1 MLIYGKNVTNEY
13 LKTGKKINK
22 PDKVKIIS
30 ARNDNYEE
38 NSNFPNIE
46 RVNKMQMDKL
56 VKANTQGIVLD
67 IDYEYSKL
75 EEITNKE
82 NPLIVILDHL
92 EDPHNLGAI
101 IRTCEAAG
109 VDGIIIPENRSVS
122 VNSTVVHTSAGS
134 IFNMKIVKVVNLRQ
148 TITKLKKEGF
158 WFIGTDMEGTDYK
171 KIDYKGKTC
180 IIIGSEGFGMSR
192 IISEEC
198 DYKASIKMNGKVN
211 SLNASVAAGIIIY
224 EAIYQRNNE
233 I

>member
-22 PDKVKIIS
+22 TYLL
-30 ARNDNYEE
+30 DNYEG

-46 RVNKMQMDKL
+46 KVNKMQMDKL

>member
-22 PDKVKIIS
+22 TYLL
-30 ARNDNYEE
+30 DNYEE

-211 SLNASVAAGIIIY
+211 SLNASFAAGIIIY

>member
-22 PDKVKIIS
+22 TYLL
-30 ARNDNYEE
+30 DNYEE
-38 NSNFPNIE
+38 NSNLPNIE
-46 RVNKMQMDKL
+46 KVNKMQMDKL

-101 IRTCEAAG
+101 IRTCEVAG

-171 KIDYKGKTC
+171 EIDYKGKTC

>member
-22 PDKVKIIS
+22 TYLL
-30 ARNDNYEE
+30 DNYEE

-46 RVNKMQMDKL
+46 RVNKIQMDKL

>member
-22 PDKVKIIS
+22 TYLL
-30 ARNDNYEE
+30 DNYEE

-82 NPLIVILDHL
+82 NPLIVVLDHL

>member
-1 MLIYGKNVTNEY
+1 MLIYGKNVTQEY

-22 PDKVKIIS
+22 TYLLDTYDNKI
-30 ARNDNYEE
+30 
-38 NSNFPNIE
+38 NFPNVEII
-46 RVNKMQMDKL
+46 NKTQMDKL
-56 VKANTQGIVLD
+56 IKANTQGIVLD
-67 IDYEYSKL
+67 IDYEYSHL
-75 EEITNKE
+75 EEITKKE

-109 VDGIIIPENRSVS
+109 VDGIILPENRSVN

-134 IFNMKIVKVVNLRQ
+134 IFNMKIVQVVNLRQ
-148 TITKLKKEGF
+148 TIKKLKKEGF

-198 DYKASIKMNGKVN
+198 DFKATIKMNGKVN
-211 SLNASVAAGIIIY
+211 SLNASVAAGIVIY
-224 EAIYQRNNE
+224 EAIYQRNN
-233 I
+233 

>member
-22 PDKVKIIS
+22 TYLL
-30 ARNDNYEE
+30 DNYEE
-38 NSNFPNIE
+38 NSNFPNVE

-82 NPLIVILDHL
+82 NPLIIILDHL

-171 KIDYKGKTC
+171 EIDYKGKTC

>member
-22 PDKVKIIS
+22 TYLL
-30 ARNDNYEE
+30 DNYEE

-56 VKANTQGIVLD
+56 VEANTQGIVLD

>member
-22 PDKVKIIS
+22 TYLL
-30 ARNDNYEE
+30 DNYEE

-211 SLNASVAAGIIIY
+211 SLNACVAAGIIIY

>member
-1 MLIYGKNVTNEY
+1 
-13 LKTGKKINK
+13 
-22 PDKVKIIS
+22 
-30 ARNDNYEE
+30 
-38 NSNFPNIE
+38 
-46 RVNKMQMDKL
+46 
-56 VKANTQGIVLD
+56 
-67 IDYEYSKL
+67 
-75 EEITNKE
+75 
-82 NPLIVILDHL
+82 
-92 EDPHNLGAI
+92 
-101 IRTCEAAG
+101 
-109 VDGIIIPENRSVS
+109 
-122 VNSTVVHTSAGS
+122 
-134 IFNMKIVKVVNLRQ
+134 MKIVKVVNLRQ

>member
-22 PDKVKIIS
+22 TYLL
-30 ARNDNYEE
+30 DNYEG
-38 NSNFPNIE
+38 NSKFPNIE
-46 RVNKMQMDKL
+46 KVNKMQMDKL

>member
-22 PDKVKIIS
+22 TYLL
-30 ARNDNYEE
+30 DNYEE

-101 IRTCEAAG
+101 IRTCEEAG

>member
-22 PDKVKIIS
+22 TYLL
-30 ARNDNYEE
+30 DNYEE

-82 NPLIVILDHL
+82 KPLIVILDHL

>member
-22 PDKVKIIS
+22 TYLL
-30 ARNDNYEE
+30 DNYEE

-180 IIIGSEGFGMSR
+180 IIIGSEGVGMSR
-192 IISEEC
+192 IISEEW

>member
-22 PDKVKIIS
+22 TYLL
-30 ARNDNYEE
+30 DNYEE
-38 NSNFPNIE
+38 NSKFPNIE

-224 EAIYQRNNE
+224 AAIYQSNNE

>member
-22 PDKVKIIS
+22 TYLL
-30 ARNDNYEE
+30 DNYEE

-158 WFIGTDMEGTDYK
+158 WFIGTDMEGMDYK

>member
-22 PDKVKIIS
+22 TYLL
-30 ARNDNYEE
+30 DNYEE

-101 IRTCEAAG
+101 IRTSEAAG

-171 KIDYKGKTC
+171 EIDYKGKTC

>member
-1 MLIYGKNVTNEY
+1 MLIYGKNVADEY

-22 PDKVKIIS
+22 TYLL
-30 ARNDNYEE
+30 DNY
-38 NSNFPNIE
+38 NGKMNFPNIE
-46 RVNKMQMDKL
+46 KVNKNEMDKL
-56 VKANTQGIVLD
+56 IKANTQGIVLD
-67 IDYEYSKL
+67 IDYEYATL
-75 EEITNKE
+75 EEITCKE
-82 NPLIVILDHL
+82 NPLIIILDHL

-109 VDGIIIPENRSVS
+109 VDGIIIPENRSVG

-134 IFNMKIVKVVNLRQ
+134 IFNTKIVKVVNLRQ
-148 TITKLKKEGF
+148 TIQKLKKQGF
-158 WFIGTDMEGTDYK
+158 WFIGTDMEGTDYRE
-171 KIDYKGKTC
+171 INYNGKTC

-198 DYKASIKMNGKVN
+198 DFKASIKMNGKVN

-224 EAIYQRNNE
+224 EAIYKRGQNG

>member
-22 PDKVKIIS
+22 TYLL
-30 ARNDNYEE
+30 DNYEE

-171 KIDYKGKTC
+171 KIDYKGKSC

>member
-22 PDKVKIIS
+22 TYLL
-30 ARNDNYEE
+30 DNYEE

-171 KIDYKGKTC
+171 EIDYKGKTC

-198 DYKASIKMNGKVN
+198 DYKASITMKGKVN

>member
-22 PDKVKIIS
+22 TYLL
-30 ARNDNYEE
+30 DNYEE

-67 IDYEYSKL
+67 IDYEDSKL

>member
-22 PDKVKIIS
+22 TYLL
-30 ARNDNYEE
+30 DNYEE

-198 DYKASIKMNGKVN
+198 DYKASIKMIGKVN